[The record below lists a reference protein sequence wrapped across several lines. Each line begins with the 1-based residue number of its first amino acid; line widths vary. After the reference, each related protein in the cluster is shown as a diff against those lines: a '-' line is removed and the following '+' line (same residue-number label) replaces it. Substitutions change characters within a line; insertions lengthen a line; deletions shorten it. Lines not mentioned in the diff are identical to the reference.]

1 MIARFNFEG
10 DPNVGAF
17 AICSDSMVF
26 TSPNMSPKSMD
37 AIERIFNLPL
47 IQSTVATIDAVG
59 LVVAANSSGILVPYT
74 ITDEEMRTLEESTDL
89 PVEWIDSKITALGN
103 VILCNDK
110 GALCHPQFDDS
121 ARGTMED
128 VLDVEVVPAK
138 IANLP
143 IVGATTVATNVGA
156 VTHPLATENEIQQI
170 SEILKV
176 QCEVATVNRGSPY
189 TSLGV
194 LANSDSMIT
203 GSDTTG
209 VELAHLSQVLGFV

>member
-1 MIARFNFEG
+1 MIARLNFEG

-17 AICSDSMVF
+17 GISTDRMVF

-59 LVVAANSSGILVPYT
+59 LVTAANSSGILVPYT
-74 ITDEEMRTLEESTDL
+74 ITDEEMQIIKEATDL

-110 GALCHPQFDDS
+110 GALCHPQFHDS
-121 ARGTMED
+121 VRKRMED
-128 VLDVEVVPAK
+128 VLDVEVVAGK
-138 IANLP
+138 TAGLP
-143 IVGATTVATNVGA
+143 IVGATTTATNVGA
-156 VTHPLATENEIQQI
+156 VTHPLATESEIQQI

-176 QCEVATVNRGSPY
+176 HVEVATVNRGSPY

-194 LANSDSMIT
+194 VANSDGMIT

>member
-1 MIARFNFEG
+1 MIARLNFEG

-17 AICSDSMVF
+17 GISTDRMVF

-59 LVVAANSSGILVPYT
+59 LVTAANSSGILVPYT
-74 ITDEEMRTLEESTDL
+74 ITDEEMQTIREATDL

-110 GALCHPQFDDS
+110 GALCHPQFHDS
-121 ARGTMED
+121 TRKRMED
-128 VLDVEVVPAK
+128 VLDVEVVAGK
-138 IANLP
+138 TAGLP
-143 IVGATTVATNVGA
+143 IVGATTTATNVGA
-156 VTHPLATENEIQQI
+156 VTHPLATESEIQQI

-176 QCEVATVNRGSPY
+176 HVEVATVNRGSPY

-194 LANSDSMIT
+194 VANSDGMIT